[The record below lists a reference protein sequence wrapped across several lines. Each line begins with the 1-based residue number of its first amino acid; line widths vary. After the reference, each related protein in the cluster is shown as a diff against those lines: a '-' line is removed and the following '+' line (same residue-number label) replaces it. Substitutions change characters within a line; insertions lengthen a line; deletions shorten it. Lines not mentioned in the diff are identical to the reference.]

1 MIIQCVDAQKVL
13 RTKLS
18 LARVGSK
25 YYLLFSGG
33 ERRHVQASKVTLL
46 LTTVARQSCPLVAI
60 LQNDHLSWD
69 HLLTKPTLVF
79 NLRPFRHMCEEIIK

>member
-1 MIIQCVDAQKVL
+1 MIIQCVDAQNVL
-13 RTKLS
+13 RTKLG

-33 ERRHVQASKVTLL
+33 EGRHVQASKVTLL
-46 LTTVARQSCPLVAI
+46 LTIVARQSCPLVAS

-69 HLLTKPTLVF
+69 HLLMKPTLVF
-79 NLRPFRHMCEEIIK
+79 NLRPFRHMCEAIIK